1 MDSKIIIGILAS
13 VLIGLM
19 SWNLKTTYNM
29 SGDIIKLQQ
38 GQVVLSE
45 QIKRNTNF
53 IKKQMKKFKKPKKKK
68 KKKNN
73 EG

>member
-1 MDSKIIIGILAS
+1 
-13 VLIGLM
+13 M

>member
-13 VLIGLM
+13 VLIVLM

>member
-45 QIKRNTNF
+45 QKKRNTNF
-53 IKKQMKKFKKPKKKK
+53 IKKQMKKIKKKK
-68 KKKNN
+68 KD
-73 EG
+73 G